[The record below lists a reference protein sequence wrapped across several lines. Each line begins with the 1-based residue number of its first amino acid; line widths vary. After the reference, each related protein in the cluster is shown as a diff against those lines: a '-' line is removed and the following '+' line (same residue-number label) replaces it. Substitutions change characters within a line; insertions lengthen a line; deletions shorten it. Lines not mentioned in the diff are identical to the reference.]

1 MLLLRLPAKQRGICK
16 LHKYFLIAF
25 AWISMFLWIKLDS
38 PCNRCLL
45 MDFMLQ
51 IHYLLQIIVVRHFLK
66 RSIGF
71 VSFEEISC
79 SKFVLFLLFFL
90 ERGEFW
96 LDLFTGELVSKLF
109 YLALYTFQQ
118 FIINPPVLR
127 LLPFRNLHLL
137 PRFQLLNIL
146 SNACIFL

>member
-1 MLLLRLPAKQRGICK
+1 MKRLLQKHFSQFIPDASCSG
-16 LHKYFLIAF
+16 FLD
-25 AWISMFLWIKLDS
+25 FL
-38 PCNRCLL
+38 
-45 MDFMLQ
+45 LQ